1 MGQKIYI
8 SLKLRN
14 DPELRFELEK
24 KLAKELAKI
33 SKKSPSNGN
42 GELLFGNTAIPFSY
56 DFMKLQGS
64 IIYKNITYP
73 FTIIIP

>member
-8 SLKLRN
+8 SLKLRH

-24 KLAKELAKI
+24 VLAKELTKI
-33 SKKSPSNGN
+33 SEKNPSNGN
-42 GELLFGNTAIPFSY
+42 GELLFGNTTIPFSY
-56 DFMKLQGS
+56 DFIKLQGS